1 MMATTTA
8 PTTPNRIPLYA
19 LLGANTI
26 SLLGSQLTLVAIP
39 WFVLLTTGS
48 ATRTGIVAFCEIV
61 PMIIASFF
69 GGALVD
75 RFGHRRT
82 SILSDLISGLTVILI
97 PLLHSTIGL
106 AFWQLLVLVFC
117 GALFNVPGGT
127 ARAALLPDLTALA
140 GLPIE
145 RATSAVQAIQRGSRL
160 LGAPVAG
167 LMVAA
172 FGATTPLWLDGAT
185 FLVSAVLLALLVAAP
200 QRIAAPKGANT
211 GATSGRYLEEV
222 REGVRFIRSDRL
234 ILTIVLTIMATNLIE
249 AVAWVGAPVYAN
261 RLYGSALALGLMTG
275 AAGGGA
281 MVSAIL
287 YGAYGHRLSR
297 RTLYIGCFILV
308 ALGYWP
314 LAFLPPLPVT
324 IVALALLGLAAGP
337 INPILGAVQYE
348 RVPPELRGRVI
359 GAISAGAN
367 LAMPLGVLVG
377 GVLLDHL
384 SLGLVYGL
392 VAGTFLIAT
401 LTMLFNPI
409 FRQMDKQVETP
420 VHESQ
425 AAGAS
430 A

>member
-1 MMATTTA
+1 MSAALTA
-8 PTTPNRIPLYA
+8 PVTQNRVPLLA

-82 SILSDLISGLTVILI
+82 SILSDVISGLMVILI

-117 GALFNVPGGT
+117 GALFNVPGST
-127 ARAALLPDLTALA
+127 ARSALLPDLTALA
-140 GLPIE
+140 GMPIE

-185 FLVSAVLLALLVAAP
+185 FLVSAVLIALFVAAP
-200 QRIAAPKGANT
+200 QRAAASPDTVAAT
-211 GATSGRYLEEV
+211 TSGHYLEEV

-314 LAFLPPLPVT
+314 LALLPPLPVT
-324 IVALALLGLAAGP
+324 IVALALLGIAAGP

-348 RVPPELRGRVI
+348 RVPAELLGRVI

-384 SLGLVYGL
+384 SLSLVYGL
-392 VAGTFLIAT
+392 VAGTFLITT
-401 LTMLFNPI
+401 LTMIFNPI
-409 FRQMDKQVETP
+409 FHQMDKRADTP
-420 VHESQ
+420 AHEPQ
-425 AAGAS
+425 AAGAN

>member
-1 MMATTTA
+1 MNATLTA
-8 PTTPNRIPLYA
+8 PPIQNKVPLFA
-19 LLGANTI
+19 LLGANTV

-82 SILSDLISGLTVILI
+82 SILSDVISGLTVILI
-97 PLLHSTIGL
+97 PLLHSTVGL
-106 AFWQLLVLVFC
+106 AFWQLLILVFC
-117 GALFNVPGGT
+117 GALFNVPGST
-127 ARAALLPDLTALA
+127 ARSALLPDLTALA
-140 GLPIE
+140 GMPIE

-185 FLVSAVLLALLVAAP
+185 FLISALLMAFVVAAP
-200 QRIAAPKGANT
+200 QRAVVPEGTVAAKA
-211 GATSGRYLEEV
+211 SGNYLEEV
-222 REGVRFIRSDRL
+222 REGVRFIRNDRL
-234 ILTIVLTIMATNLIE
+234 ILTVVLTIMVTNLIE
-249 AVAWVGAPVYAN
+249 AVGWVGAPVYAN

-297 RTLYIGCFILV
+297 RSLFIGCFILV

-337 INPILGAVQYE
+337 SNPILGAVQYE
-348 RVPPELRGRVI
+348 QVPAELRGRVI

-384 SLGLVYGL
+384 SLSLVYGL
-392 VAGTFLIAT
+392 VAGTFLLCT

-409 FRQMDKQVETP
+409 FHQMDKQAETP
-420 VHESQ
+420 AHEPQ
-425 AAGAS
+425 AAGAQ